1 MSQIQQQNSRAVPE
15 EVKKLLQQVIGNKQT
30 IMSIAIARIFTAR
43 SEGEWIYSNL
53 QGILCLV
60 WDREKDNTPFLR
72 LFDIETFDLLFEAEM
87 YIDFHL
93 SYASVNPTFYMFEY
107 MNAFIGLQFISDS
120 EASQFSL
127 KVMTQSLKDVKPEQN
142 IQQQQ
147 QPKEKKKEE
156 KEGLFGFRKGL
167 KKIVSNLFQKDGKH
181 NQDAENIEISKPIS
195 FQKVTSL
202 QFNIKTNQFDF
213 SNLNDEWKQ
222 IFSRAGIQQSD
233 LSNEELAPIIFESVI
248 RFQSHYENQ
257 IENKQK
263 ESQQQQQQP
272 NQQSN
277 NNTQSTKQQNQTI
290 NEASQSIPV
299 APQINMNIPPPPP
312 MNLNIPP
319 PPPINIPSAPVLDFN
334 SSIKNN
340 NIPAAPVIPNI
351 NDDKNRISI
360 STQNKNFDS
369 SQVMNK
375 SSLLDQIKTGNFQLK
390 HVEVNKKDNK
400 ANLDISQ
407 MDDQAQENLTLYLSK
422 CIAERR
428 KQIRKHKYSSSEES
442 NDSDDDD
449 D

>member
-1 MSQIQQQNSRAVPE
+1 MSQIQQQNSKAVPE

-30 IMSIAIARIFTAR
+30 IMNIAIARIFTAR

-107 MNAFIGLQFISDS
+107 MSAFIGLQFVSET

-127 KVMTQSLKDVKPEQN
+127 KVMTQSLKDIKQEQN
-142 IQQQQ
+142 IEQQ

-167 KKIVSNLFQKDGKH
+167 KKIVSNLFQKDAKN
-181 NQDAENIEISKPIS
+181 NQDAENYEISKPIS

-257 IENKQK
+257 IENKQRQ
-263 ESQQQQQQP
+263 SQQQP
-272 NQQSN
+272 NQQAN
-277 NNTQSTKQQNQTI
+277 HNIKQTKDQNQTK
-290 NEASQSIPV
+290 NEAPQTIPV
-299 APQINMNIPPPPP
+299 APPINMNIPPAPPIN
-312 MNLNIPP
+312 MNIPP
-319 PPPINIPSAPVLDFN
+319 PPPINIPSAPILDLN
-334 SSIKNN
+334 SSGKNN
-340 NIPAAPVIPNI
+340 NIPAPPVIPNL
-351 NDDKNRISI
+351 DDQKSGIS
-360 STQNKNFDS
+360 SMTQNKNFDS
-369 SQVMNK
+369 SQVANK

-428 KQIRKHKYSSSEES
+428 KQIRKHKYSSSEED

-449 D
+449 

>member
-1 MSQIQQQNSRAVPE
+1 
-15 EVKKLLQQVIGNKQT
+15 
-30 IMSIAIARIFTAR
+30 MSIAIARIFTAR

-53 QGILCLV
+53 QGILCLI

-87 YIDFHL
+87 YIDFSL

-107 MNAFIGLQFISDS
+107 MSAFIGLQFISEE
-120 EASQFSL
+120 EAYSFSL
-127 KVMTQSLKDVKPEQN
+127 KVMNQSLKDIKQEQN
-142 IQQQQ
+142 TEQQ

-167 KKIVSNLFQKDGKH
+167 KKIVSNLFQKDAKS
-181 NQDAENIEISKPIS
+181 NQNAENYEISKPIS
-195 FQKVTSL
+195 FKKVTSL

-222 IFSRAGIQQSD
+222 IFSRAGILQSD
-233 LSNEELAPIIFESVI
+233 LSDEDMAPIIFESVI
-248 RFQSHYENQ
+248 RFQNHYENEIQ
-257 IENKQK
+257 NKQK
-263 ESQQQQQQP
+263 ESQQQP
-272 NQQSN
+272 TQQSSKDVK
-277 NNTQSTKQQNQTI
+277 QTKDQNQTK
-290 NEASQSIPV
+290 NEAPQTIPV
-299 APQINMNIPPPPP
+299 APPININIPPAPPI
-312 MNLNIPP
+312 NQNIPL
-319 PPPINIPSAPVLDFN
+319 PPPINIPSAPILDMN
-334 SSIKNN
+334 SSKKNN
-340 NIPAAPVIPNI
+340 NIPAPPLILNLDHQKSNI
-351 NDDKNRISI
+351 NNM
-360 STQNKNFDS
+360 TQNKNFDS

-428 KQIRKHKYSSSEES
+428 MQIRKNKYSSSEES

-449 D
+449 